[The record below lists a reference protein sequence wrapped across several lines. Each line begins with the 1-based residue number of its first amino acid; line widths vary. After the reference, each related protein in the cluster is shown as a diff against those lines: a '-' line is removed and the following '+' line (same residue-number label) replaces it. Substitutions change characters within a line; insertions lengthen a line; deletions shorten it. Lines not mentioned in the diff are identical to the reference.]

1 MRMSFTRSPCVGSV
15 LWVAAM
21 MTTSW
26 DQSRIHSGFVEDSG
40 VALVEFEDGLVP
52 GATAS
57 EDRGAVVD
65 MDVED
70 HH

>member
-1 MRMSFTRSPCVGSV
+1 
-15 LWVAAM
+15 M